1 MQLKLVGAAVV
12 VIFLI
17 LQIYFPTKTY
27 LSKKQEESKINNK
40 LEYKKL
46 ENNKIK
52 KQIEYYKTEKGIKEL
67 AKNDLQMVKE
77 NEDLYIPIVVE
88 KPNSSDSAS
97 KSDSTGK

>member
-1 MQLKLVGAAVV
+1 MQLKLFGAAIVI
-12 VIFLI
+12 IFLL

-27 LSKKQEESKINNK
+27 LSKKQEESKINTK
-40 LEYKKL
+40 LEYKKT

-77 NEDLYIPIVVE
+77 NEDLYIPIVDNE
-88 KPNSSDSAS
+88 SDSPDS
-97 KSDSTGK
+97 KSK